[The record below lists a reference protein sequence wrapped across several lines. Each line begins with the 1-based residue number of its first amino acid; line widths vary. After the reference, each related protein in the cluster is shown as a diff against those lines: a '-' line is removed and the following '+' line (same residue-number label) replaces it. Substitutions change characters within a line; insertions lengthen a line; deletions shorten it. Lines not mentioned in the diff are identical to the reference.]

1 MRSLLFVPG
10 VSEKMMLKA
19 RDTKADALILDL
31 EDAVS
36 LDRKVEARQTVMR
49 MLGEVDFASKPIFV
63 RVNRF
68 DTGFGE
74 EDAKAIANS
83 KAYGAVLPKAERP
96 EEITAITGLLAAHQ
110 RLIAMIES
118 PRGVL
123 NCPMIAD
130 ASLML
135 DGLMFGSADFSTA
148 TRARLTEGEPELLVA
163 RSRMLYSSRADL
175 GVTRAAGIEAYDA
188 PYFSIPDLDGLRKD
202 SERARNLGYDGRAI
216 IHPSHIAITNEVFA
230 PSEAEI
236 VQARKIVAAMNEA
249 LGRGLAAVQFEG
261 QLIEPL
267 HARAA
272 QRILDAAERFG
283 K

>member
-10 VSEKMMLKA
+10 VSEKMILKA
-19 RDTKADALILDL
+19 RDLDADALILDL

-36 LDRKVEARQTVMR
+36 PDRKPEARQTVMR
-49 MLGEVDFASKPIFV
+49 LLGEVDFGGKPVFV

-74 EDAKAIANS
+74 QDAKAISAS
-83 KAYGAVLPKAERP
+83 KAYGAVLPKVERP
-96 EEITAITGLLAAHQ
+96 EEVTALVSLLGDQQ

-123 NCPMIAD
+123 NCPAIAD
-130 ASLML
+130 ASAML
-135 DGLMFGSADFSTA
+135 NGLMFGSADFSTA

-163 RSRMLYSSRADL
+163 RSRMLYSA
-175 GVTRAAGIEAYDA
+175 RAAGIDAYDA
-188 PYFSIPDLDGLRKD
+188 PFFSIPDLEGLRRD

-216 IHPSHIAITNEVFA
+216 IHPSHIATVNEVFA
-230 PSEAEI
+230 PSDAEI
-236 VQARKIVAAMNEA
+236 AHAQKIVAAMNDA
-249 LGRGLAAVQFEG
+249 LARGLAAVQFEG

-272 QRILDAAERFG
+272 QRILDVAEKFG

>member
-10 VSEKMMLKA
+10 ISEKMMLKA
-19 RDTKADALILDL
+19 RDLDADALILDL

-36 LDRKVEARQTVMR
+36 PDRKSEARQTVTR
-49 MLGEVDFASKPIFV
+49 MLSETDFGAKPVFV
-63 RVNRF
+63 RINRLAA
-68 DTGFGE
+68 GYSE
-74 EDAKAIANS
+74 EDAR
-83 KAYGAVLPKAERP
+83 AVAASRAFGVVMPKVDHP
-96 EEITAITGLLAAHQ
+96 EEVAAVAKLLASHQ
-110 RLIAMIES
+110 RLICMIES

-123 NCPMIAD
+123 NCPAIAEASPMI
-130 ASLML
+130 

-163 RSRMLYSSRADL
+163 RSRMLYSA
-175 GVTRAAGIEAYDA
+175 RAAGIDAYDA

-216 IHPSHIAITNEVFA
+216 IHPSHIATVNEVFA

-236 VQARKIVAAMNEA
+236 AQARKIVVAMSEA
-249 LGRGLAAVQFEG
+249 LARGLAAVQFEG

-272 QRILDAAERFG
+272 QRILDVAEKFR

>member
-10 VSEKMMLKA
+10 VSEKMILKA
-19 RDTKADALILDL
+19 RDTAADALILDL

-36 LDRKVEARQTVMR
+36 PDRKTEARQNVMR
-49 MLGEVDFASKPIFV
+49 LLGEVDFGAKPVFV

-74 EDAKAIANS
+74 DDAKAIAAS
-83 KAYGAVLPKAERP
+83 KAYGAVLPKVERQ
-96 EEITAITGLLAAHQ
+96 EEVTALVALLADQQ
-110 RLIAMIES
+110 RVIAMIES

-123 NCPMIAD
+123 NCPAIAESSS
-130 ASLML
+130 ALN
-135 DGLMFGSADFSTA
+135 GLMFGSADFSTA

-163 RSRMLYSSRADL
+163 RSRMLYSA
-175 GVTRAAGIEAYDA
+175 RAAGIDAYDA
-188 PYFSIPDLDGLRKD
+188 PFFSITDLEGLRRD

-216 IHPSHIAITNEVFA
+216 IHPSHIATTNEVFA

-236 VQARKIVAAMNEA
+236 AQARKIVVAMNEA
-249 LGRGLAAVQFEG
+249 LARGLAAVQFEG

-272 QRILDAAERFG
+272 QRVLDVAEKFG

>member
-10 VSEKMMLKA
+10 VSEKMILKA
-19 RDTKADALILDL
+19 RDVEADALILDL

-36 LDRKVEARQTVMR
+36 LDRKIEARQNVMR
-49 MLGEVDFASKPIFV
+49 LLSELDFGAKPVFV

-74 EDAKAIANS
+74 EDAKAVANS
-83 KAYGAVLPKAERP
+83 KAYGAVLPKVERP
-96 EEITAITGLLAAHQ
+96 EEVVAVSSLLADHQ

-123 NCPMIAD
+123 NCPAIAE
-130 ASLML
+130 ASSKLN
-135 DGLMFGSADFSTA
+135 GLMFGSADFSTA

-163 RSRMLYSSRADL
+163 RSRMLYSARA
-175 GVTRAAGIEAYDA
+175 VGIDAYDA
-188 PYFSIPDLDGLRKD
+188 PFFSIPDLNGLRRD

-216 IHPSHIAITNEVFA
+216 IHPSHIAIVNETFA
-230 PSEAEI
+230 PSETEI
-236 VQARKIVAAMNEA
+236 TNARKIVAAMNDA
-249 LGRGLAAVQFEG
+249 LARGLAAIQFEG

-272 QRILDAAERFG
+272 QRILDVAEKLQIFPESE

>member
-49 MLGEVDFASKPIFV
+49 MLGEVDFGSKPIFV

-83 KAYGAVLPKAERP
+83 KAFGAVLPKAERP

-163 RSRMLYSSRADL
+163 RSRMLYSA
-175 GVTRAAGIEAYDA
+175 RAAGIEAYDA

-202 SERARNLGYDGRAI
+202 SERARNLGYDGRAV

-249 LGRGLAAVQFEG
+249 LARGLAAVQFEG

>member
-19 RDTKADALILDL
+19 RDTEADALILDL

-49 MLGEVDFASKPIFV
+49 MLGEVDFGSKPIFV

-83 KAYGAVLPKAERP
+83 KAFGAVLPKAERP

-163 RSRMLYSSRADL
+163 RSRMLYSA
-175 GVTRAAGIEAYDA
+175 RAAGIEAYDA

-202 SERARNLGYDGRAI
+202 SERARNLGYDGRAV

-236 VQARKIVAAMNEA
+236 VQARKIVAVMNEA
-249 LGRGLAAVQFEG
+249 LARGLAAVQFEG

>member
-10 VSEKMMLKA
+10 VSEKMIVKA
-19 RDTKADALILDL
+19 RDTEADALILDL
-31 EDAVS
+31 EDAVA
-36 LDRKVEARQTVMR
+36 LDRKLEARQTVMR
-49 MLGEVDFASKPIFV
+49 LLGELEFGAKPVFV

-74 EDAKAIANS
+74 DDAKAIAAS
-83 KAYGAVLPKAERP
+83 KAFGAVLPKAERP
-96 EEITAITGLLAAHQ
+96 EEVAAVSSLLADHQ

-123 NCPMIAD
+123 NCPAIAE
-130 ASLML
+130 ASSKLT
-135 DGLMFGSADFSTA
+135 GLMFGSADFATA
-148 TRARLTEGEPELLVA
+148 TRARLTAGEPELLVA
-163 RSRMLYSSRADL
+163 RSRMLYSARA
-175 GVTRAAGIEAYDA
+175 VGIDAYDA
-188 PYFSIPDLDGLRKD
+188 PYFSIPDLDGLRRD

-216 IHPSHIAITNEVFA
+216 IHPSHIAIVNETFA

-236 VQARKIVAAMNEA
+236 AHARKLVAAMNEGLA
-249 LGRGLAAVQFEG
+249 RGLAAVQFEG

-272 QRILDAAERFG
+272 QWVLDIAEKLQNRSLSE

>member
-19 RDTKADALILDL
+19 RDAEADALILDL

-36 LDRKVEARQTVMR
+36 LDRKIEARQTVMR
-49 MLGEVDFASKPIFV
+49 MLGEVDFGNKPVFV

-68 DTGFGE
+68 DTGFGQ
-74 EDAKAIANS
+74 EDAKAVAGS
-83 KAYGAVLPKAERP
+83 KAFGAVLPKAERP
-96 EEITAITGLLAAHQ
+96 DEVTAVTELLASHQ

-123 NCPMIAD
+123 NCPAIAD
-130 ASLML
+130 VSPML

-163 RSRMLYSSRADL
+163 RSRMLYSA
-175 GVTRAAGIEAYDA
+175 RAAGIEAYDA
-188 PYFSIPDLDGLRKD
+188 PYFSIPDLDGLRRD
-202 SERARNLGYDGRAI
+202 NERARNLGYDGRAI

-230 PSEAEI
+230 PSDAEI
-236 VQARKIVAAMNEA
+236 AQARKIVAAMNEA
-249 LGRGLAAVQFEG
+249 LDRGLAAVQFEG

-272 QRILDAAERFG
+272 QRILDAAEKFG

>member
-10 VSEKMMLKA
+10 VSEKMILKA
-19 RDTKADALILDL
+19 RDTAADALILDL

-36 LDRKVEARQTVMR
+36 PDRKVEARHTVMR
-49 MLGEVDFASKPIFV
+49 LLGEVEFGAKPVFV

-74 EDAKAIANS
+74 DDAKAISAS
-83 KAYGAVLPKAERP
+83 KAYGAVLPKVERP
-96 EEITAITGLLAAHQ
+96 EEVAALGSLLTSQQ
-110 RLIAMIES
+110 RMIAMIES

-123 NCPMIAD
+123 NCPAIAESSS
-130 ASLML
+130 ALN
-135 DGLMFGSADFSTA
+135 GLMFGSADFSTA
-148 TRARLTEGEPELLVA
+148 TRARLTAGEPELLVA
-163 RSRMLYSSRADL
+163 RSRMLYSARA
-175 GVTRAAGIEAYDA
+175 VGIDAYDA
-188 PYFSIPDLDGLRKD
+188 PFFSIPDLEGLRRD

-236 VQARKIVAAMNEA
+236 AHARKIVAAVNEA
-249 LGRGLAAVQFEG
+249 LARGLAAVQFEG

-272 QRILDAAERFG
+272 QRILDVAEKFG

>member
-49 MLGEVDFASKPIFV
+49 MLGEVDFGSKPIFV

-74 EDAKAIANS
+74 EDAKAIANG
-83 KAYGAVLPKAERP
+83 KAFGAVLPKAERP

-163 RSRMLYSSRADL
+163 RSRMLYSA
-175 GVTRAAGIEAYDA
+175 RAAGIEAYDA

-202 SERARNLGYDGRAI
+202 SERARNLGYDGRAV

-249 LGRGLAAVQFEG
+249 LARGLAAVQFEG

>member
-19 RDTKADALILDL
+19 RDAEADALILDL

-49 MLGEVDFASKPIFV
+49 MLGEVDFGNKPVFV

-68 DTGFGE
+68 DTGFGQ
-74 EDAKAIANS
+74 EDAKAVAGS
-83 KAYGAVLPKAERP
+83 KAFGAVLPKAERP
-96 EEITAITGLLAAHQ
+96 EEVSAVTELLASHQ

-123 NCPMIAD
+123 NCPAIAD
-130 ASLML
+130 VSPML

-163 RSRMLYSSRADL
+163 RSRMLYSA
-175 GVTRAAGIEAYDA
+175 RAAGIEAYDA
-188 PYFSIPDLDGLRKD
+188 PYFSIPDLEGLRRD
-202 SERARNLGYDGRAI
+202 NERARNLGYDGRAI

-230 PSEAEI
+230 PSDAEI
-236 VQARKIVAAMNEA
+236 AQARKIVAAMNEA
-249 LGRGLAAVQFEG
+249 LDRGLAAVQFEG

-272 QRILDAAERFG
+272 QRILDAAEKFG

>member
-19 RDTKADALILDL
+19 RDTEADALILDL

-36 LDRKVEARQTVMR
+36 PDRKAEARQTVMR
-49 MLGEVDFASKPIFV
+49 MLGETDFGAKPVFV
-63 RVNRF
+63 RINRLAE
-68 DTGFGE
+68 GFSE
-74 EDAKAIANS
+74 EDARAVAAS
-83 KAYGAVLPKAERP
+83 RAFGAVMPKVDRP
-96 EEITAITGLLAAHQ
+96 EEVVAVAKLLASHQ
-110 RLIAMIES
+110 RLICMIES

-123 NCPMIAD
+123 NCPAIAEASSMIY
-130 ASLML
+130 
-135 DGLMFGSADFSTA
+135 GLMFGSADFSTA

-163 RSRMLYSSRADL
+163 RSRMLYSA
-175 GVTRAAGIEAYDA
+175 RAAGIEAYDA
-188 PYFSIPDLDGLRKD
+188 PYFSIPDLEGLRKD

-216 IHPSHIAITNEVFA
+216 IHPSHIAAVNEVFA

-236 VQARKIVAAMNEA
+236 AQARKIVAAMNEA
-249 LGRGLAAVQFEG
+249 LDRGLAAVQFEG

-272 QRILDAAERFG
+272 QRILDVAEKF
-283 K
+283 KK

>member
-19 RDTKADALILDL
+19 RDAEADALILDL

-49 MLGEVDFASKPIFV
+49 MLGEVDFGNKPVFV

-68 DTGFGE
+68 DTGFGQ
-74 EDAKAIANS
+74 EDAKAVAGS
-83 KAYGAVLPKAERP
+83 KAFGAVLPKAERP
-96 EEITAITGLLAAHQ
+96 DEVSAVTELLASHQ

-123 NCPMIAD
+123 NCPAIAD
-130 ASLML
+130 VSPML

-163 RSRMLYSSRADL
+163 RSRMLYSA
-175 GVTRAAGIEAYDA
+175 RAAGIEAYDA
-188 PYFSIPDLDGLRKD
+188 PYFSIPDLDGLRRD
-202 SERARNLGYDGRAI
+202 NERARNLGYDGRAI

-230 PSEAEI
+230 PSDAEI
-236 VQARKIVAAMNEA
+236 AQARKIVAAMNEA
-249 LGRGLAAVQFEG
+249 LDRGLAAVQFEG

-272 QRILDAAERFG
+272 QRILDAAEKFG

>member
-1 MRSLLFVPG
+1 MMRSLLFVPG
-10 VSEKMMLKA
+10 VSEKMILKA
-19 RDTKADALILDL
+19 RDTEADALILDL

-36 LDRKVEARQTVMR
+36 PDRKLEARQTVMR
-49 MLGEVDFASKPIFV
+49 LLGEVDFGGKPVFV

-74 EDAKAIANS
+74 GDAKAIAAS
-83 KAYGAVLPKAERP
+83 RAYGAVLPKVERP
-96 EEITAITGLLAAHQ
+96 EEVMALVSLLGDQQ
-110 RLIAMIES
+110 RVIAMIES

-123 NCPMIAD
+123 NCPAIAD
-130 ASLML
+130 STPALNGPML
-135 DGLMFGSADFSTA
+135 AGLMFGSADFSTA

-163 RSRMLYSSRADL
+163 RSRMLYSA
-175 GVTRAAGIEAYDA
+175 RAAGVDAYDA
-188 PYFSIPDLDGLRKD
+188 PYFSIPNLDGLRRD

-216 IHPSHIAITNEVFA
+216 IHPSHIAPVNEAFA

-236 VQARKIVAAMNEA
+236 AQARKIVAAMNDA
-249 LGRGLAAVQFEG
+249 LARGLAAVQFEG

-272 QRILDAAERFG
+272 QRILDVAEKFG

>member
-19 RDTKADALILDL
+19 RDTEADALILDL

-49 MLGEVDFASKPIFV
+49 MLGEVDFGSKPIFV

-83 KAYGAVLPKAERP
+83 KAFGAVLPKAERP

-163 RSRMLYSSRADL
+163 RSRMLYSA
-175 GVTRAAGIEAYDA
+175 RAAGIEAYDA

-202 SERARNLGYDGRAI
+202 SERARNLGYDGRAV

-249 LGRGLAAVQFEG
+249 LARGLAAVQFEG

>member
-10 VSEKMMLKA
+10 VSEKMILKA
-19 RDTKADALILDL
+19 RDTDADALILDL

-36 LDRKVEARQTVMR
+36 PDRKVEARHTVMR
-49 MLGEVDFASKPIFV
+49 LLGEAEFGAKPVFV

-74 EDAKAIANS
+74 DDAKAISAS
-83 KAYGAVLPKAERP
+83 KAYGAVLPKVERP
-96 EEITAITGLLAAHQ
+96 EEVAALGSLLASQQ
-110 RLIAMIES
+110 RVIAMIES

-123 NCPMIAD
+123 NCPAIAE
-130 ASLML
+130 SSSVLN
-135 DGLMFGSADFSTA
+135 GLMFGSADFSTA

-163 RSRMLYSSRADL
+163 RSRMLYSA
-175 GVTRAAGIEAYDA
+175 RAAGIDAYDA
-188 PYFSIPDLDGLRKD
+188 PFFSIPDLEGLRRD
-202 SERARNLGYDGRAI
+202 CERARNLGYDGRAI

-230 PSEAEI
+230 PSDAEI
-236 VQARKIVAAMNEA
+236 AHARKIVAAMNEA
-249 LGRGLAAVQFEG
+249 LARGLAAVQFEG

-272 QRILDAAERFG
+272 QRILDVAEKFG
-283 K
+283 KSI

>member
-10 VSEKMMLKA
+10 VSEKMILKA
-19 RDTKADALILDL
+19 RDTAADALILDL

-36 LDRKVEARQTVMR
+36 PDRKVEARQIVMR
-49 MLGEVDFASKPIFV
+49 MLGEVDFGGKPVFV

-74 EDAKAIANS
+74 EDAKAIGNS
-83 KAYGAVLPKAERP
+83 NAYGAVLPKAERP
-96 EEITAITGLLAAHQ
+96 EEVAAVVSLLAENQ

-123 NCPMIAD
+123 NCPAIAD
-130 ASLML
+130 ASPTLV
-135 DGLMFGSADFSTA
+135 GLMFGSADLSTA

-163 RSRMLYSSRADL
+163 RSRMLYSA
-175 GVTRAAGIEAYDA
+175 RAAGIEAYDA
-188 PYFSIPDLDGLRKD
+188 PYFSIPDLAGLRRD
-202 SERARNLGYDGRAI
+202 SERARNLGYDGRAV
-216 IHPSHIAITNEVFA
+216 IHPSHIAIVNEVFA

-236 VQARKIVAAMNEA
+236 AQARKIVAAMQDA
-249 LGRGLAAVQFEG
+249 LARGLAAVQFEG

-267 HARAA
+267 HARSAE
-272 QRILDAAERFG
+272 RILAIAEKFAG
-283 K
+283 N

>member
-10 VSEKMMLKA
+10 ISEKMILKA
-19 RDTKADALILDL
+19 RDTEADALILDL
-31 EDAVS
+31 EDAIS
-36 LDRKVEARQTVMR
+36 PDRKVEARQNVMR
-49 MLGEVDFASKPIFV
+49 LLNEIDFGSKPVFV
-63 RVNRF
+63 RANRF

-74 EDAKAIANS
+74 DDAKAIAVS
-83 KAYGAVLPKAERP
+83 KAFGVVLPKVERP
-96 EEITAITGLLAAHQ
+96 EEVTALVSLLKNNQ
-110 RLIAMIES
+110 RVIAMIES

-123 NCPMIAD
+123 NCPAIAE
-130 ASLML
+130 SSQQLN
-135 DGLMFGSADFSTA
+135 GLMFGSADFSTA

-163 RSRMLYSSRADL
+163 RSRMLYSARA
-175 GVTRAAGIEAYDA
+175 VGIDAYDA
-188 PYFSIPDLDGLRKD
+188 PFFSITDLNGLRRD

-216 IHPSHIAITNEVFA
+216 IHPSHIAITNEAFA

-236 VQARKIVAAMNEA
+236 AQAQKIVTAMNEA
-249 LGRGLAAVQFEG
+249 LTRGLAAVQFEG

-272 QRILDAAERFG
+272 QRILDIAEKFG

>member
-19 RDTKADALILDL
+19 RDAEADALILDL

-49 MLGEVDFASKPIFV
+49 MLGEVDFGNKPVFV

-68 DTGFGE
+68 DTGFGQ
-74 EDAKAIANS
+74 EDAKAVAGS
-83 KAYGAVLPKAERP
+83 KAFGAVLPKAERP
-96 EEITAITGLLAAHQ
+96 EEVSAVTELLASHQ

-123 NCPMIAD
+123 NCPAIAD
-130 ASLML
+130 VSPML

-163 RSRMLYSSRADL
+163 RSRMLYSA
-175 GVTRAAGIEAYDA
+175 RAAGIEAYDA
-188 PYFSIPDLDGLRKD
+188 PYFSIPDLDGLRRD
-202 SERARNLGYDGRAI
+202 NERARNLGYDGRAI

-230 PSEAEI
+230 PSDAEI
-236 VQARKIVAAMNEA
+236 AQARKIVAAMNEA
-249 LGRGLAAVQFEG
+249 LDRGLAAVQFEG

-272 QRILDAAERFG
+272 QRILDAAEKFG

>member
-19 RDTKADALILDL
+19 RDTDADALILDL

-36 LDRKVEARQTVMR
+36 PDRKAEARQTVMR
-49 MLGEVDFASKPIFV
+49 MLGDVEFGGKPVFV

-74 EDAKAIANS
+74 DDAKAISAS
-83 KAYGAVLPKAERP
+83 KAYGAVLPKVEHP
-96 EEITAITGLLAAHQ
+96 EEVAALVSLLTRQQ
-110 RLIAMIES
+110 RVIAMIES
-118 PRGVL
+118 PRGIL
-123 NCPMIAD
+123 NCPAIAD
-130 ASLML
+130 ASKAM
-135 DGLMFGSADFSTA
+135 DGLIFGSADFTVL
-148 TRARLTEGEPELLVA
+148 TRGRLTEGEPELLVA
-163 RSRMLYSSRADL
+163 RSRMLYSA
-175 GVTRAAGIEAYDA
+175 RAAGIDAYDA
-188 PYFSIPDLDGLRKD
+188 PYFSIPDLEGLRRD

-216 IHPSHIAITNEVFA
+216 IHPSHIAITNEIFA

-236 VQARKIVAAMNEA
+236 AQARKIVVAMNDA
-249 LGRGLAAVQFEG
+249 LARGLAAVQFEG

-272 QRILDAAERFG
+272 QRILDVAKKYQIAETRTE
-283 K
+283 

>member
-10 VSEKMMLKA
+10 VSEKMILKA
-19 RDTKADALILDL
+19 RDTDADALILDL

-36 LDRKVEARQTVMR
+36 PDRKAEARLTVMR
-49 MLGEVDFASKPIFV
+49 LLGEVEFGAKPVFV

-74 EDAKAIANS
+74 DDAKAISAS
-83 KAYGAVLPKAERP
+83 KAYGAVLPKVERP
-96 EEITAITGLLAAHQ
+96 EEVAALGSLLASQQ
-110 RLIAMIES
+110 RVIAMIES

-123 NCPMIAD
+123 NCPAIAE
-130 ASLML
+130 SSSKLN
-135 DGLMFGSADFSTA
+135 GLMFGSADFSTA

-163 RSRMLYSSRADL
+163 RSRMLYSA
-175 GVTRAAGIEAYDA
+175 RAAGIDAYDA
-188 PYFSIPDLDGLRKD
+188 PFFSIPDLDGLRRD

-230 PSEAEI
+230 PSDAEI
-236 VQARKIVAAMNEA
+236 AHAQKIVAAMNEA
-249 LGRGLAAVQFEG
+249 LARGLAAVQFEG

-272 QRILDAAERFG
+272 QRILDVAEKFG
-283 K
+283 KSI

>member
-19 RDTKADALILDL
+19 RDAEADALILDL

-49 MLGEVDFASKPIFV
+49 MLGEVDFGNKPVFV

-68 DTGFGE
+68 DTGFGQ
-74 EDAKAIANS
+74 EDAKAVAGS
-83 KAYGAVLPKAERP
+83 KAFGAVLPKAERP
-96 EEITAITGLLAAHQ
+96 DEVSAVTELLASHQ

-123 NCPMIAD
+123 NCPAIAD
-130 ASLML
+130 VSPML

-163 RSRMLYSSRADL
+163 RSRMLYSA
-175 GVTRAAGIEAYDA
+175 RAAGIEAYDA
-188 PYFSIPDLDGLRKD
+188 PYFSIPDLEGLRRD
-202 SERARNLGYDGRAI
+202 NERARNLGYDGRAI

-230 PSEAEI
+230 PSDAEI
-236 VQARKIVAAMNEA
+236 AQARKIVAAMNEA
-249 LGRGLAAVQFEG
+249 LDRGLAAVQFEG

-272 QRILDAAERFG
+272 QRILDAAEKFG

>member
-19 RDTKADALILDL
+19 RDTEADALILDL

-49 MLGEVDFASKPIFV
+49 MLGEVDFGSKPIFV

-83 KAYGAVLPKAERP
+83 KAFGAVLPKAERP
-96 EEITAITGLLAAHQ
+96 EDITAITGLLAAHQ

-163 RSRMLYSSRADL
+163 RSRMLYSA
-175 GVTRAAGIEAYDA
+175 RAAGIEAYDA

-202 SERARNLGYDGRAI
+202 SERARNLGYDGRAV

-249 LGRGLAAVQFEG
+249 LARGLAAVQFEG

>member
-10 VSEKMMLKA
+10 VSEKMILKA
-19 RDTKADALILDL
+19 RDTEADALILDL

-49 MLGEVDFASKPIFV
+49 MLGEVDFGAKPIFV

-74 EDAKAIANS
+74 DDARAIAGS
-83 KAYGAVLPKAERP
+83 KAFGAVLPKAERP
-96 EEITAITGLLAAHQ
+96 EEVAAVAELLKNEQ

-123 NCPMIAD
+123 NCPAIAE
-130 ASLML
+130 ASPKL

-163 RSRMLYSSRADL
+163 RSRLLYSA
-175 GVTRAAGIEAYDA
+175 RAAGIEAYDA
-188 PYFSIPDLDGLRKD
+188 PYFSIPDLEGLHRA

-216 IHPSHIAITNEVFA
+216 IHPSHIAIANEVFS

-236 VQARKIVAAMNEA
+236 AQARKIVAAMQDA
-249 LGRGLAAVQFEG
+249 LERGLAAVQFEG

-272 QRILDAAERFG
+272 ERILAMAE
-283 K
+283 KLTV

>member
-19 RDTKADALILDL
+19 RDAEADALILDL

-49 MLGEVDFASKPIFV
+49 MLGEVDFGNKPVFV

-68 DTGFGE
+68 DTGFGQ
-74 EDAKAIANS
+74 EDAKAVAGS
-83 KAYGAVLPKAERP
+83 KAFGAVLPKAERP
-96 EEITAITGLLAAHQ
+96 DEVTAVTELLASHQ

-123 NCPMIAD
+123 NCPAIAD
-130 ASLML
+130 ASPML

-163 RSRMLYSSRADL
+163 RSRMLYSA
-175 GVTRAAGIEAYDA
+175 RAAGIEAYDA
-188 PYFSIPDLDGLRKD
+188 PYFSIPDLEGLRRD
-202 SERARNLGYDGRAI
+202 NERARNLGYDGRAI

-230 PSEAEI
+230 PSDAEI
-236 VQARKIVAAMNEA
+236 AHARKIVAAMNEA
-249 LGRGLAAVQFEG
+249 LDRGLAAVQFEG

-272 QRILDAAERFG
+272 QRILDVAEKFG

>member
-10 VSEKMMLKA
+10 VSEKMILKA
-19 RDTKADALILDL
+19 RDTAADALILDL

-36 LDRKVEARQTVMR
+36 PDRKVEARQNVMR
-49 MLGEVDFASKPIFV
+49 LLSEVDFGAKPVFV

-74 EDAKAIANS
+74 DDAKAIAAS
-83 KAYGAVLPKAERP
+83 KAYGAVLPKVERP
-96 EEITAITGLLAAHQ
+96 EEVTALVALLADQQ
-110 RLIAMIES
+110 RVIAMIES

-123 NCPMIAD
+123 NCPAIAESSS
-130 ASLML
+130 ALN
-135 DGLMFGSADFSTA
+135 GLMFGSADFSTA

-163 RSRMLYSSRADL
+163 RSRMLYSA
-175 GVTRAAGIEAYDA
+175 RAAGIDAYDA
-188 PYFSIPDLDGLRKD
+188 PFFSIPDLEGLRRD

-216 IHPSHIAITNEVFA
+216 IHPSHIATTNEVFA

-236 VQARKIVAAMNEA
+236 AQARKIVAAMNEA
-249 LGRGLAAVQFEG
+249 LARGLAAVQFES

-272 QRILDAAERFG
+272 QRILDVAEKFG